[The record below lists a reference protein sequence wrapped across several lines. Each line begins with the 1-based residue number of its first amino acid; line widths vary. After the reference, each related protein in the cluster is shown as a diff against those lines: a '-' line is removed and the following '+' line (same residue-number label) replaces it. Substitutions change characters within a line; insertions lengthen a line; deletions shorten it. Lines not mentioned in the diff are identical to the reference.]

1 MLFFIVPLI
10 ITFIVFF
17 ILLSLK
23 FIKRPPEVK
32 ATMISSMKWLFF
44 AFSVAAGLFC
54 FINDKSTYFEC
65 RKETNACVYYRSTIF
80 NPEMRFADKI
90 PLTARSTAF
99 VKKVKRH
106 RKHSS
111 YYEYTVMLVSANSE
125 YELPMVFRNEEWA
138 TEEKVKLNRFLTGER
153 DRYVYMKGSP
163 EPTLNDF
170 EKGLLFTFYVTTL
183 IFVLWLIKEWRRK
196 RTRVL

>member
-1 MLFFIVPLI
+1 MLFFIIPLI
-10 ITFIVFF
+10 IPFIVFF

-23 FIKRPPEVK
+23 FVKRPPEVK

-54 FINDKSTYFEC
+54 FINDKATYFEC

-80 NPEMRFADKI
+80 NPEIRLADKV

-99 VKKVKRH
+99 VKKVKRY

-125 YELPMVFRNEEWA
+125 YELPMTFRNEKWA
-138 TEEKVKLNRFLTGER
+138 TDEKVKLNRFLTGER
-153 DRYVYMKGSP
+153 DRYVYMEG
-163 EPTLNDF
+163 ELGQTLNDF

-183 IFVLWLIKEWRRK
+183 IFVLWLLKDRSEKPSER
-196 RTRVL
+196 

>member
-23 FIKRPPEVK
+23 FVKRPPEVK

-54 FINDKSTYFEC
+54 FINDKATYFEC

-80 NPEMRFADKI
+80 NPEIRLADKV

-99 VKKVKRH
+99 VKKVKRY

-111 YYEYTVMLVSANSE
+111 YYEYTVMLVAANSE
-125 YELPMVFRNEEWA
+125 YELPMTFRNEKWA
-138 TEEKVKLNRFLTGER
+138 TDEKVKLNRFLTGER
-153 DRYVYMKGSP
+153 DRYVYMEG
-163 EPTLNDF
+163 ELGQTLNDF

-183 IFVLWLIKEWRRK
+183 IFVLWLLKDRSEKPSER
-196 RTRVL
+196 

>member
-1 MLFFIVPLI
+1 MLFFIIPLI
-10 ITFIVFF
+10 IPFIVFF

-23 FIKRPPEVK
+23 FVKRPPEVK
-32 ATMISSMKWLFF
+32 AAMISSMKWLFF
-44 AFSVAAGLFC
+44 AFSVATGLFC
-54 FINDKSTYFEC
+54 FIDDKATYFEC

-80 NPEMRFADKI
+80 NPEMRLADKV

-99 VKKVKRH
+99 VKKVKRY

-125 YELPMVFRNEEWA
+125 YELPMTFRNEKWA
-138 TEEKVKLNRFLTGER
+138 TDEKVKLNRFLTGER
-153 DRYVYMKGSP
+153 DRYVYMEGVLGQ
-163 EPTLNDF
+163 TLNDF

-183 IFVLWLIKEWRRK
+183 ISVLWLIKEWRRK

>member
-23 FIKRPPEVK
+23 FVKRPPEVK
-32 ATMISSMKWLFF
+32 AAMISSMKWLFF
-44 AFSVAAGLFC
+44 AFSVATGLFC
-54 FINDKSTYFEC
+54 FIDDKATYFEC

-80 NPEMRFADKI
+80 NPEIRLADKV

-99 VKKVKRH
+99 VKKVKRY

-125 YELPMVFRNEEWA
+125 YELPMTFRNEKWA
-138 TEEKVKLNRFLTGER
+138 TDEKVKLNRFLTGER
-153 DRYVYMKGSP
+153 DRYVYMEG
-163 EPTLNDF
+163 ELGQTLNDF